1 MQGQEMNSHYR
12 IKPTTLLALVVL
24 LAICV
29 TSCATG
35 REAYTRGTQAAIS
48 KDFEAAMTEFKMAI
62 DKQPGNAEYQLKYAQ
77 ARFNAALEHFE
88 AGRRAVDKQDYE
100 TAKKE
105 FMRVLE
111 IDPTHALAEQQL

>member
-1 MQGQEMNSHYR
+1 MNSLYR

-48 KDFEAAMTEFKMAI
+48 KDFEAAMTEFKMAV

-77 ARFNAALEHFE
+77 AVGVGAFVARCF
-88 AGRRAVDKQDYE
+88 GRHRSDASHRPQ
-100 TAKKE
+100 
-105 FMRVLE
+105 
-111 IDPTHALAEQQL
+111 